1 MPEERL
7 TLIQGTLT
15 CKLCVCVSLQDLHL
29 HKFFHHCQLLR
40 SGSEENPAELIKYL
54 KVSSTHTHSHTCS
67 KQTHTHAAHTLT
79 HMHES
84 LSGCVLTA
92 ALVPRLAAH

>member
-29 HKFFHHCQLLR
+29 HKFFQHCQLLR
-40 SGSEENPAELIKYL
+40 SGSEENPAGLIKYL
-54 KVSSTHTHSHTCS
+54 KESRTHTHSHTRS
-67 KQTHTHAAHTLT
+67 KQTHTHTHTHT
-79 HMHES
+79 H
-84 LSGCVLTA
+84 LLFVLLKQTA
-92 ALVPRLAAH
+92 IFQQAVQQTRK